1 MESDH
6 VVVDLAI
13 GLLLDIDIAHP
24 DILQVGLLQA
34 VQLQIGVLAHESLYH
49 LCRQEMTIISRMV
62 TEKELGLSALLH
74 HDEHPATDHQVY
86 IRPQDVH
93 DLYRPIH
100 LHVTRHIDEK
110 SVLRQHRVEGG
121 DAILLGRG
129 QPGIIRSYQLG
140 AGGGHVGQGVYYY
153 PLGQT
158 RLGQH
163 LAIETVVDDEIER
176 GAQVGHVATEG
187 LIGVYGYLQPVEVQ
201 SEIGREQL
209 VDVRI
214 LISFHLARRE
224 AQAAKVFIS
233 LVAHGVER
241 CGGMRL
247 DKLGVPLVKLFILSF
262 ACHKPTF
269 PCYSLTSA
277 FIQS

>member
-1 MESDH
+1 MIY
-6 VVVDLAI
+6 LAI
-13 GLLLDIDIAHP
+13 GLLLYIDIAYP
-24 DILQVGLLQA
+24 NIFQMCLLQAIQLQVG
-34 VQLQIGVLAHESLYH
+34 ILAHECFYH
-49 LCRQEMTIISRMV
+49 LCRQEITIISRMV
-62 TEKELGLSALLH
+62 TEKELCLSALFH
-74 HDEHPATDHQVY
+74 HYKHSAIDHQIHV
-86 IRPQDVH
+86 RPQDVH
-93 DLYRPIH
+93 NLYRPVH
-100 LHVTRHIDEK
+100 LHIARHIDKK

-121 DAILLGRG
+121 DTILRGRS
-129 QPGIIRSYQLG
+129 QFGIIRSYQLG
-140 AGGGHVGQGVYYY
+140 ANRGYVSQGVDYY

-163 LAIETVVDDEIER
+163 LAIETVVDDKIER
-176 GAQVGHVATEG
+176 SAQVWHVTTES
-187 LIGVYGYLQPVEVQ
+187 LIGVYGYLQPIEIQ

-233 LVAHGVER
+233 LVAHGIER
-241 CGGMRL
+241 RGGMRL
-247 DKLGVPLVKLFILSF
+247 DKPGILLVKLFILSF
-262 ACHKPTF
+262 TCHKPTF